1 MIATIKRPGF
11 ETRGDIP
18 PAFLEV
24 VRKYFGKDLVEVV
37 EEEGDR
43 LIDITDTDWCKE
55 RKAKRDPGHTL
66 RMYRTM
72 HKFTQGALAKIV
84 GALPH
89 HISEMEAG
97 KRAISKAMALKF
109 AEIFEVSPDRFI

>member
-11 ETRGDIP
+11 EMRGDIP

-24 VRKYFGKDLVEVV
+24 ARKYFGKNLVEVV
-37 EEEGDR
+37 EEAEDR
-43 LIDITDTDWCKE
+43 LIDITDTDWYKE
-55 RKAKRDPGHTL
+55 RKAKREPGHTL
-66 RMYRTM
+66 RLYRTM
-72 HKFTQGALAKIV
+72 HKFTQSVLAKMV

-89 HISEMEAG
+89 HISEMESG
-97 KRAISKAMALKF
+97 KRAISKAMALRF